1 MIFFSGSRHKRPS
14 PEPTPIEE
22 EPEMDISRE
31 DDTQTSGDINEMEEG
46 VIHIPEPPEDSS
58 SGN

>member
-1 MIFFSGSRHKRPS
+1 
-14 PEPTPIEE
+14 
-22 EPEMDISRE
+22 MDISRE
-31 DDTQTSGDINEMEEG
+31 DDTQTSGDMNEMEEG